1 VAAEVVMPKLGLTME
16 EATIVNWLKDEGD
29 QVSKGEAILE
39 IETDKSTVEVE
50 APVSGHMGPQ
60 LFSRGSLIP
69 VGTVITYVVAPGEAL
84 PDVKSESG
92 KAFKK
97 KELADD
103 IKTETQS
110 PKAQMTR
117 SGIMASPI
125 ARRLARELGVDL
137 ISVTGTGPKGRIM
150 EEDIREASER
160 AKEIKKRESPG
171 PSSISEG
178 VRPLEGIRK
187 LTAERMLQSFTNAPH
202 FYLSVETDASLL
214 MEMRERIIPQIQSR
228 SGERPTISDFLIKIA
243 AQALEEHP
251 EVNAIWENVGVRR
264 LSDINVGLAVATEK
278 GLIVPI
284 FHNAN
289 KKPLHE
295 ITAHRKE
302 LVEKTR
308 KGTVALPDLE
318 GGSFTITNLGTYAV
332 DQFNA
337 IVNPPQSAIMSVGRI
352 KDRPVGIN
360 GELALRPTM
369 IVTLSIDHRILD
381 GAEGARFLDTLVK
394 IIEAPYLIESLW

>member
-1 VAAEVVMPKLGLTME
+1 VATEVVMPKLGLTME
-16 EATIVNWLKDEGD
+16 EATIVNWLKNEGD

-50 APVSGHMGPQ
+50 APASGQMGPQ
-60 LFSRGSLIP
+60 LFSQGSLIP
-69 VGTVITYVVAPGEAL
+69 IGTVITYVVAPGEEL

-92 KAFKK
+92 ITYKK
-97 KELADD
+97 KELGDD
-103 IKTETQS
+103 TKTETQP

-117 SGIMASPI
+117 NTIMASPI

-137 ISVTGTGPKGRIM
+137 SSVTGTGPKGRIM
-150 EEDIREASER
+150 EDDIREASER
-160 AKEIKKRESPG
+160 VKKTKREAPG
-171 PSSISEG
+171 PSRISED
-178 VRPLEGIRK
+178 VHPLEGIRK
-187 LTAERMLQSFTNAPH
+187 LTAERMIESFTNAPH
-202 FYLSVETDASLL
+202 FYLSVETDTNLL
-214 MEMRERIIPQIQSR
+214 LEMRERLIPRIESR

-251 EVNAIWENVGVRR
+251 EVNALWEDVGVRR
-264 LSDINVGLAVATEK
+264 LSDINVGLAVATER
-278 GLIVPI
+278 GLIVPV

-295 ITAHRKE
+295 ITAQRKE
-302 LVEKTR
+302 LVEKAR
-308 KGTVALPDLE
+308 NGTVALPDLE

-337 IVNPPQSAIMSVGRI
+337 IINPPQSAIVSVGRI
-352 KDRPVGIN
+352 KDRPVGFN
-360 GELALRPTM
+360 GELVLRPTM

-381 GAEGARFLDTLVK
+381 GSEGARFLNTLVK